1 MFWNYL
7 RIAFRSLRR
16 RSGYATLNLV
26 GLAVGM
32 ACCLLIGLYVQN
44 ELSYDRS
51 HPNADRIVRV
61 AQETKDGGLAWIG
74 DAILPILNDRM
85 PQVEKTVRVT
95 RASRQIAHERGGTVR
110 RFEEDGFFYA
120 DTTFFEVFSGF
131 TLQKGNPKTALDQ
144 PGTVVLTPEV
154 ARRYFGDEDPM
165 GQTLQLENRGQ
176 ILTVTGV
183 LEPIPSN
190 SHLQPDLVSGFG
202 TFFSGIGRPANYRSN
217 SFWWPKA
224 WTYALLKPGAN
235 RGAVERQLSG
245 VVESERQDE
254 TASKYETA
262 LQPLTSL
269 HLRSN
274 LEGEPRGQGSIT
286 QVYVFGTIALFVLL
300 IAAVNFI
307 NLATARAADRA
318 TEVGVRKAIGARRGQ
333 LIGQFLGEA
342 MLLSVGAAAGGV
354 LLVQATL
361 PAFTNVL
368 GRELA
373 VGIWENK
380 EFWAGVAAIV
390 LVTGIGAGS
399 YPAFVLARFHP
410 AATLKN
416 ITFRGGLGGQWLR
429 KGLVVFQFALS
440 VALIGATAVA
450 YSQLEY
456 LRTARLGFEEEKLI
470 TLDAEGNYAALKK
483 ELGRRPE
490 VRSVTAAS
498 VTPGLQQGIPFSYE
512 VEGQP
517 PADRRER
524 LVMQRVGLNF
534 FDVLGVETAA
544 GRVFSGDRPGDLGR
558 AVATEAG
565 PAPPHYRGVALVVNQ
580 SVLKKFDW
588 TPEEALGKRIRLYNR
603 DDGTLY
609 QDVRGKV
616 TGVVENYHT
625 ASLRQKIPPTVYAP
639 TQAPVPGEPESTYR
653 EVQSILVK
661 ATPGIASRAMEALQA
676 AWTDVL
682 PDEVFQASFLD
693 DQLQAQY
700 RSEQRLGRVIGVFA
714 GLAILVAC
722 LGLFGLATYTT
733 QRRTKEIGIRK
744 AVGASVSDIVVLL
757 STDFL
762 KLVAAAVTLGIPV
775 AYLAARQWLENFA
788 YRIDL
793 GLGPFALA
801 AGVAFTIA
809 ALTVSYHAV
818 RAARLDPTL
827 TLRDE

>member
-1 MFWNYL
+1 MLWNYL

-44 ELSYDRS
+44 ELSYDRFHS
-51 HPNADRIVRV
+51 EADRIVRV
-61 AQETKDGGLAWIG
+61 AQKTTDGGLAWIG

-85 PQVEKTVRVT
+85 PKVKQTVRVT

-131 TLQKGNPKTALDQ
+131 ALRKGNPKTALDQ

-165 GQTLQLENRGQ
+165 GQTLQLEDRGQ
-176 ILTVTGV
+176 TLTVTGV

-235 RGAVERQLSG
+235 RGAVERQLAE
-245 VVESERQDE
+245 VVASERPDE

-274 LEGEPRGQGSIT
+274 LEG
-286 QVYVFGTIALFVLL
+286 
-300 IAAVNFI
+300 
-307 NLATARAADRA
+307 
-318 TEVGVRKAIGARRGQ
+318 
-333 LIGQFLGEA
+333 
-342 MLLSVGAAAGGV
+342 
-354 LLVQATL
+354 
-361 PAFTNVL
+361 
-368 GRELA
+368 
-373 VGIWENK
+373 
-380 EFWAGVAAIV
+380 
-390 LVTGIGAGS
+390 
-399 YPAFVLARFHP
+399 
-410 AATLKN
+410 
-416 ITFRGGLGGQWLR
+416 
-429 KGLVVFQFALS
+429 
-440 VALIGATAVA
+440 
-450 YSQLEY
+450 
-456 LRTARLGFEEEKLI
+456 
-470 TLDAEGNYAALKK
+470 
-483 ELGRRPE
+483 
-490 VRSVTAAS
+490 
-498 VTPGLQQGIPFSYE
+498 
-512 VEGQP
+512 QP
-517 PADRRER
+517 PADQRER

-558 AVATEAG
+558 AVATTAG
-565 PAPPHYRGVALVVNQ
+565 PVPPHYRGVALVVNQ

-588 TPEEALGKRIRLYNR
+588 TSEEALGKRIRLYNR

-616 TGVVENYHT
+616 AGVVENYHT

-639 TQAPVPGEPESTYR
+639 AQTPVPGEPESTYR

-661 ATPGIASRAMEALQA
+661 AAPGTASRAMEALRA

-693 DQLQAQY
+693 DQLQVLY
-700 RSEQRLGRVIGVFA
+700 RSEQRLGRVVGVFA

-744 AVGASVSDIVVLL
+744 AVGASVTNIVVLL

-762 KLVAAAVTLGIPV
+762 KLVAVAVALGTPV
-775 AYLAARQWLENFA
+775 AYLAARQWLAGFA

-793 GLGPFALA
+793 GVGPFALA
-801 AGVAFTIA
+801 AGVALAVA